1 MEMLETYIK
10 QIQRYPLLTAEQEI
24 ALSKQIQ
31 KGCKKAEN
39 QLINSNLRLVISVV
53 KKFTN
58 TPKVSVM
65 DLIQEGNLGLMAA
78 ASKFH
83 YGFKTRFSTYAYNW
97 ILQYMLRYLYNKTS
111 LIALP
116 HRKEELL
123 RKITAAKTEYKQ
135 ALNREATTAEL
146 AECCGTTVEEIDS
159 VLSYSFSVTSIDIE
173 ATDDGSA
180 TIGDL
185 IADNSYNPE
194 RTFILEQDKK
204 EIHKM
209 VNSLSD
215 NERRVI
221 YSRFNF
227 ENELHIPTLREL
239 SALLGVSAET
249 VRQMEKRAVQKIKKA
264 AFATNVNQHS
274 QHFACV

>member
-24 ALSKQIQ
+24 VLSKQIE
-31 KGCKKAEN
+31 KGCTKAKTE
-39 QLINSNLRLVISVV
+39 LINSNLRLVISVV
-53 KKFTN
+53 KKFVN

-111 LIALP
+111 MIALP

-123 RKITAAKTEYKQ
+123 RKITTAKNEYKQ
-135 ALNREATTAEL
+135 SLNREPTTAEL
-146 AECCGTTVEEIDS
+146 AECCGIAPEEVES
-159 VLSYSFSVTSIDIE
+159 VLSYSFNVSSIDI
-173 ATDDGSA
+173 AVTDDGSA
-180 TIGDL
+180 TIADL

-194 RTFILEQDKK
+194 HIFIREQDKK
-204 EIHKM
+204 EIKEM
-209 VNSLSD
+209 VNTLSA
-215 NERRVI
+215 NERKVI

-227 ENELHIPTLREL
+227 ENDLHIPTLREL
-239 SALLGVSAET
+239 SSLLGVSAET
-249 VRQMEKRAVQKIKKA
+249 VRQMEKRAVQKIKNQ
-264 AFATNVNQHS
+264 AFAMNVNQHS
-274 QHFACV
+274 KHFACV

>member
-146 AECCGTTVEEIDS
+146 AECCVTTVEEIDS

-264 AFATNVNQHS
+264 AFATNINQHS

>member
-1 MEMLETYIK
+1 MEMLETYIS

-24 ALSKQIQ
+24 ALSKEIE
-31 KGCKKAEN
+31 KGSKAAEKK
-39 QLINSNLRLVISVV
+39 LINSNLRLVISVA
-53 KKFTN
+53 KKFCN

-83 YGFKTRFSTYAYNW
+83 YGFNTRFSTYAYNW

-111 LIALP
+111 MISLP

-123 RKITAAKTEYKQ
+123 RKITAAQTEFKQ
-135 ALNREATTAEL
+135 TLNREPTAAEL
-146 AECCGTTVEEIDS
+146 SECCGVSIEEIES

-194 RTFILEQDKK
+194 HNFLREQEKK
-204 EIHKM
+204 QVKKM
-209 VNSLSD
+209 VDSLPD
-215 NERRVI
+215 KERRVI
-221 YSRFNF
+221 YGRFNF

-239 SALLGVSAET
+239 SATLGVSAET
-249 VRQMEKRAVQKIKKA
+249 VRQMEIRAVQKMREA
-264 AFATNVNQHS
+264 AYALRASYAV
-274 QHFACV
+274 V

>member
-24 ALSKQIQ
+24 VLSKQIE
-31 KGCKKAEN
+31 KGCTKAKTE
-39 QLINSNLRLVISVV
+39 LINSNLRLVISVV
-53 KKFTN
+53 KKFVN

-111 LIALP
+111 MIALP

-123 RKITAAKTEYKQ
+123 RKITTAKNEYKQ
-135 ALNREATTAEL
+135 SLNREPTTAEL
-146 AECCGTTVEEIDS
+146 AECCGITIEEVES
-159 VLSYSFSVTSIDIE
+159 VLSYSFNVSSIDIA

-180 TIGDL
+180 TIADL

-194 RTFILEQDKK
+194 HIFIREQDKK
-204 EIHKM
+204 EIKEM
-209 VNSLSD
+209 VNTLSA
-215 NERRVI
+215 NERKVI

-227 ENELHIPTLREL
+227 ENDLHIPTLREL
-239 SALLGVSAET
+239 SSLLGVSAET
-249 VRQMEKRAVQKIKKA
+249 VRQMEKRAVQKIKKQ
-264 AFATNVNQHS
+264 AFAMNVNQHS
-274 QHFACV
+274 KHFACV

>member
-24 ALSKQIQ
+24 VLSKQIE
-31 KGCKKAEN
+31 KGCTKAKTE
-39 QLINSNLRLVISVV
+39 LINSNLRLVISVV
-53 KKFTN
+53 KKFVN

-111 LIALP
+111 MIALP

-123 RKITAAKTEYKQ
+123 RKITTAKNEYKQ
-135 ALNREATTAEL
+135 SLNREPTTAEL
-146 AECCGTTVEEIDS
+146 AECCGITPEEVES
-159 VLSYSFSVTSIDIE
+159 VLSYSYNVSSIDIV

-180 TIGDL
+180 TIADL

-194 RTFILEQDKK
+194 HIFIREQDKK
-204 EIHKM
+204 EIKEM
-209 VNSLSD
+209 VNTLSA
-215 NERRVI
+215 NERKVI

-227 ENELHIPTLREL
+227 ENDLHIPTLREL
-239 SALLGVSAET
+239 SSLLGVSAET
-249 VRQMEKRAVQKIKKA
+249 VRQMEKRAVQKIKKQ
-264 AFATNVNQHS
+264 AFAMNVNQHS
-274 QHFACV
+274 KHFACV